1 MDLQALY
8 VKNVK
13 ITTPAAKTTKNL
25 AFKRELKHPHLFIIA
40 HFSTFVNSG
49 GSYWAWTSDL
59 TNVNRTL

>member
-25 AFKRELKHPHLFIIA
+25 AFKRELKHPYPFIIA
-40 HFSTFVNSG
+40 HFPTFVNSG
-49 GSYWAWTSDL
+49 GAIRGGL
-59 TNVNRTL
+59 QKIR